1 MKNNIFE
8 KIMVIEDHINNL
20 LQDLDLGFEHCEKNH
35 NEITQELVNASKS
48 ISKIYRLNK
57 ENFDI

>member
-1 MKNNIFE
+1 
-8 KIMVIEDHINNL
+8 MVIEDHTNKL

-35 NEITQELVNASKS
+35 DEITQELVNASKS

-57 ENFDI
+57 ENFEC

>member
-20 LQDLDLGFEHCEKNH
+20 LQDLDLGFEHCKKNH

-57 ENFDI
+57 ENFEN